1 MSRWNTV
8 GKEKKF
14 RALIS
19 ESAYLLRDAIFDQIE
34 TTQTTKTHTQ
44 SDSHSRGRLIVENP
58 AL

>member
-34 TTQTTKTHTQ
+34 TTHTQ

>member
-34 TTQTTKTHTQ
+34 TTQTHTHNPT
-44 SDSHSRGRLIVENP
+44 HIPVED
-58 AL
+58 